1 MNFQTS
7 PVFEPLRVLIF
18 NSLTPVA
25 KLVSWKIL
33 SGSVFG
39 ESQLIDLTLVVYVN
53 EIPSAELL
61 KNELETGALSCMNT
75 IKITSDLPS
84 ISDGDV
90 FCFNTNFPNPN
101 TYEEEED
108 EYDDCF
114 SSLYLI
120 IKLASS
126 FTWPASNQNT
136 EDTNESDLNRGKY
149 ISASV
154 LKRKP
159 IIVADGIVT
168 IDILKSFSENMP
180 PDLFF
185 FPSPLTSIAKAV
197 LADYLGVRCN
207 NINDSLVWAAND
219 EVFHIQVEKPI
230 ITKGAVTTS
239 SLCEGDTIDNN
250 FLESINMDSTQF
262 SETWLK
268 KDFLDKV
275 CSIAS
280 KNPYGSIY
288 KASELARVMRD
299 VWKTRAV
306 KNNDQL
312 TYSTNIGVIS
322 DGSLN
327 TIKGLPYILPVTFNN
342 DSWEVNE
349 RFAEDIHLKQEIKR
363 INLCVKKQ
371 HAKLIPLC
379 KKFLET
385 HVKAQIT
392 DESTE
397 YSRVVSVSTF

>member
-53 EIPSAELL
+53 EIPSAALL

-75 IKITSDLPS
+75 IKITSDLPSIPSWYKSLRNFLFS

-108 EYDDCF
+108 EYNECF

-250 FLESINMDSTQF
+250 LLESINMDSTQF

-299 VWKTRAV
+299 VWKTR
-306 KNNDQL
+306 
-312 TYSTNIGVIS
+312 
-322 DGSLN
+322 
-327 TIKGLPYILPVTFNN
+327 LPYILPVTFNN

-371 HAKLIPLC
+371 HAKLFC
-379 KKFLET
+379 Q
-385 HVKAQIT
+385 A
-392 DESTE
+392 D
-397 YSRVVSVSTF
+397 